1 MTTGFE
7 TANLSNLPTIDLRA
21 TGEQI
26 RRLRTKA
33 SISVRDLSRAMYLAD
48 VQSVYRWQRGVSL
61 PSLENLVLLSWL
73 LGVPIEK
80 ILVIEFK

>member
-1 MTTGFE
+1 
-7 TANLSNLPTIDLRA
+7 
-21 TGEQI
+21 
-26 RRLRTKA
+26 
-33 SISVRDLSRAMYLAD
+33 MYLAD